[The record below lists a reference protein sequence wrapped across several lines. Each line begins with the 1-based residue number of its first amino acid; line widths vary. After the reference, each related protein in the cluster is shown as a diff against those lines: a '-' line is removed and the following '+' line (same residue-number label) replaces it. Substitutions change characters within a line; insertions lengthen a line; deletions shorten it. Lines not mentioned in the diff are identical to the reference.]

1 MVIDVKPALIVER
14 RRSRGG
20 VVTAIDSV
28 ISQAAGWAAV
38 AVCAYLSLGLI
49 ATVIAE
55 SVGAAGR
62 LADFAL
68 SLYPR
73 VARSALRTVV
83 AAVVGL
89 AGNPPGGPPPPPRGP
104 PPPPPPGGCPAAP
117 PPPPPRPPGAH
128 PPTPS
133 PP

>member
-62 LADFAL
+62 LADIAL

-89 AGNPPGGPPPPPRGP
+89 AGTLEGATVADAG
-104 PPPPPPGGCPAAP
+104 AP
-117 PPPPPRPPGAH
+117 H
-128 PPTPS
+128 
-133 PP
+133 

>member
-1 MVIDVKPALIVER
+1 MVIDVKHAQIVER

-38 AVCAYLSLGLI
+38 AVCAYLSLGLV
-49 ATVIAE
+49 ATVTAE
-55 SVGAAGR
+55 SVGASGR
-62 LADFAL
+62 FADIAL

-89 AGNPPGGPPPPPRGP
+89 AGNLPGGRAPR
-104 PPPPPPGGCPAAP
+104 ARAP
-117 PPPPPRPPGAH
+117 P
-128 PPTPS
+128 
-133 PP
+133 